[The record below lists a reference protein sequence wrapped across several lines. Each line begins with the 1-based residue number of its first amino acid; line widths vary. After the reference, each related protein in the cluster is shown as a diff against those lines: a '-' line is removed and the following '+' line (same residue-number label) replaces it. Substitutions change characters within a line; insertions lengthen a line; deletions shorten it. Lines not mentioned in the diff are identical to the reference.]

1 MKVGSGQWAVYSGAI
16 KTAHCPLP
24 TAHYFLRREKFN
36 VESKCARS
44 TFNQYNSHSCH
55 GRRAEGRLRPSRNA
69 DGDGACGLYA
79 LDENSAL
86 QSEESVLEQPRS
98 FCALCRPR
106 LDAALQHALPDR
118 LRRFPARPVEA

>member
-44 TFNQYNSHSCH
+44 TFNQYNPHSCH

-69 DGDGACGLYA
+69 DGDGAGGLYA
-79 LDENSAL
+79 LDENSTL
-86 QSEESVLEQPRS
+86 QSEEPVLGQSRS
-98 FCALCRPR
+98 FRTVSGAR

-118 LRRFPARPVEA
+118 L